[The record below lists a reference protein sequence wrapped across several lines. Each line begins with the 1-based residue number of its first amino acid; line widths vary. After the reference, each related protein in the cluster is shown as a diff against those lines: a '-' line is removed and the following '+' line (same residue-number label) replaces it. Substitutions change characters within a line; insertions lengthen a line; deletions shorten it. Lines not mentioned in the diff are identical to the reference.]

1 MKKALLSSVALLSLV
16 CASPVVYGET
26 TSSSTPQKTTVSS
39 VEKVSTTTS
48 SSDSVK
54 DSSTSSTAS
63 SSTKDSTSS
72 TSSSAKTET
81 SATSKLETQ
90 NSTQAST
97 STTSSSTTNSST
109 SSSTESSSTTNS
121 STQET
126 TQSSTVPVITLKAR
140 TGQFAVKNG
149 VKLLKDDL
157 LRLVTYT
164 NGDINNLDV
173 IVTSNYVYVSKNG
186 QQSSKVYHTDLNA
199 LLGTANLNNI
209 QVMTFAQA
217 QKLGFTLA
225 QGNANKNI
233 EVINCSLPGQY
244 KVTFRDRKTGL
255 STITTVKVGNPASA
269 VVPENTQ
276 NSGTVNQ
283 TTTTTSSTVATPK
296 TNNTTTQKATTKAP
310 TMTKSS
316 IATTKKT
323 TPVSTSKSTLPKT
336 GEETNHILSVA
347 GVLMTLIIGSVTLIW
362 KFR

>member
-72 TSSSAKTET
+72 SSSTKTET
-81 SATSKLETQ
+81 STTNKIETQ
-90 NSTQAST
+90 TGTQSST

-126 TQSSTVPVITLKAR
+126 TQPSKSPVITLKAR
-140 TGQFAVKNG
+140 TGLFAVKNG

-164 NGDINNLDV
+164 GGDINNLDV

-233 EVINCSLPGQY
+233 EIINCSLPGQY

-255 STITTVKVGNPASA
+255 STTTTVNVGSPASA

-276 NSGTVNQ
+276 NSGTVDQ

-316 IATTKKT
+316 IATTKT
-323 TPVSTSKSTLPKT
+323 TPVLTSKSTLPKT
-336 GEETNHILSVA
+336 GEEANHILPIA
-347 GVLMTLIIGSVTLIW
+347 GVLTTLSVSAFIVYR

>member
-1 MKKALLSSVALLSLV
+1 MKKVLLSSVALLSLV

-48 SSDSVK
+48 SSTPVK
-54 DSSTSSTAS
+54 DSSTGSTTS

-72 TSSSAKTET
+72 SSSAKTET
-81 SATSKLETQ
+81 STTSKLETQ
-90 NSTQAST
+90 TSSQTSTG
-97 STTSSSTTNSST
+97 TTSSSTTNSSS

-126 TQSSTVPVITLKAR
+126 TQSSTVPAITSLKAR
-140 TGQFAVKNG
+140 TGWFAVKNG

-164 NGDINNLDV
+164 NGDKNNLDV
-173 IVTSNYVYVSKNG
+173 YISSNYVYVSKNG

-233 EVINCSLPGQY
+233 EIINCSLPGQY

-255 STITTVKVGNPASA
+255 STTTIVNVGNPASA

-283 TTTTTSSTVATPK
+283 TTTTSSTVATPK
-296 TNNTTTQKATTKAP
+296 TNNVTTPKATTKAP
-310 TMTKSS
+310 ATTKSS
-316 IATTKKT
+316 IATAKT
-323 TPVSTSKSTLPKT
+323 TPVLTSKSTLPKT
-336 GEETNHILSVA
+336 GEEANHILAIA
-347 GVLMTLIIGSVTLIW
+347 GVLTTLSVSAFIVYR

>member
-16 CASPVVYGET
+16 CASPVVYGEA

-72 TSSSAKTET
+72 SSSAKTET
-81 SATSKLETQ
+81 STTNKIETET
-90 NSTQAST
+90 STQSST

-109 SSSTESSSTTNS
+109 SSSTEYSSITNS
-121 STQET
+121 STQKA
-126 TQSSTVPVITLKAR
+126 TQPSTVPVITLKAR
-140 TGQFAVKNG
+140 TGQFAVKTG

-233 EVINCSLPGQY
+233 EIINCSLPGQY

-255 STITTVKVGNPASA
+255 ITITTVNVGNPASA

-276 NSGTVNQ
+276 NSETVNQ

-296 TNNTTTQKATTKAP
+296 TNNTITQKATTKAP

-316 IATTKKT
+316 IATTKT
-323 TPVSTSKSTLPKT
+323 TPVLTSKSTLPKT
-336 GEETNHILSVA
+336 GEEANHILSVV

-362 KFR
+362 KSR

>member
-26 TSSSTPQKTTVSS
+26 TSNSTPQKTTVSS

-48 SSDSVK
+48 SN
-54 DSSTSSTAS
+54 
-63 SSTKDSTSS
+63 TKDSTSS
-72 TSSSAKTET
+72 SSSAKTET
-81 SATSKLETQ
+81 STTSKLETQ
-90 NSTQAST
+90 TSSQTSTG
-97 STTSSSTTNSST
+97 TTSSSTTNSST

-126 TQSSTVPVITLKAR
+126 TQSSTAPAITSLKAR
-140 TGQFAVKNG
+140 TGWFAVKNG

-164 NGDINNLDV
+164 NGDKNNLDV
-173 IVTSNYVYVSKNG
+173 IVTSHYVYVSKNG

-217 QKLGFTLA
+217 QKLGFTPA

-233 EVINCSLPGQY
+233 EIINCSLPGQY

-255 STITTVKVGNPASA
+255 STTTTVNVGNPASA

-347 GVLMTLIIGSVTLIW
+347 GVLMTLFIGSVTLIW

>member
-48 SSDSVK
+48 SSTPVK
-54 DSSTSSTAS
+54 DSSTSSTTS

-81 SATSKLETQ
+81 STTSNLETQ
-90 NSTQAST
+90 SSTQAST

-126 TQSSTVPVITLKAR
+126 TQSSTVPAITSLKAR
-140 TGQFAVKNG
+140 TGWFAVKND

-164 NGDINNLDV
+164 NGDKNNLDV

-244 KVTFRDRKTGL
+244 KVTFRDRKTSL
-255 STITTVKVGNPASA
+255 STTTTVNVGNPASA

-283 TTTTTSSTVATPK
+283 TTTTSSTVVTPK
-296 TNNTTTQKATTKAP
+296 TNNVTTQKATTKAP
-310 TMTKSS
+310 ATTKSS
-316 IATTKKT
+316 IATAKT
-323 TPVSTSKSTLPKT
+323 TPVPTSKSTLPKT
-336 GEETNHILSVA
+336 GEEANHILPIA
-347 GVLMTLIIGSVTLIW
+347 GVLTTLSAGAFILIR

>member
-1 MKKALLSSVALLSLV
+1 MKKALLSFVALLSLV
-16 CASPVVYGET
+16 CASPVVYGEA

-48 SSDSVK
+48 SSTPVK
-54 DSSTSSTAS
+54 DSSTSSSTTS

-72 TSSSAKTET
+72 SSSAKTET
-81 SATSKLETQ
+81 STTNKIETQ
-90 NSTQAST
+90 TSTQSST

-126 TQSSTVPVITLKAR
+126 TQSSTAPALTSLKAR
-140 TGQFAVKNG
+140 TGWFAVKNG

-164 NGDINNLDV
+164 NGDKNNLDV

-217 QKLGFTLA
+217 QKLGFTPA

-233 EVINCSLPGQY
+233 EIINCSLPGQY

-255 STITTVKVGNPASA
+255 STTTTVNVGNPASA

-310 TMTKSS
+310 ATTKSS
-316 IATTKKT
+316 IATAKT
-323 TPVSTSKSTLPKT
+323 TPVLTSKSTLPKT
-336 GEETNHILSVA
+336 GEEANHILPIA
-347 GVLMTLIIGSVTLIW
+347 GVLTTLSTGAFILIR